1 MPPNHESFEAL
12 FNIVS
17 SFAEKCRILD
27 EEHPTELNFFNEINI
42 FEIEH
47 SKILFRLLNYTK
59 NKEHYLLAS
68 FLKKLKN
75 DYPRFSFSEVYSKY
89 NLELEK
95 SNIDLLIETSDGKAI
110 IIENKINNAIDQEKQ
125 IERYV
130 EVCKKLKYKEENIYI
145 IYLTRSGGLP
155 SSGSFNIEQIK
166 QFGDRFISIS
176 YSDFIHGWLTKF
188 SMPEEAEQDQNLELN
203 IKLYQEHLCYA
214 LNINTT
220 EQKKNRKMIEELEKI
235 CLDPKAGNIEKLE
248 KLDQIEAEILSF
260 HHNLKE
266 LKSKIKHENFAER
279 LKADFPAYKNHVVLS
294 NVDSY
299 YFVGYE
305 AKINNDRFSILM
317 ECDPGGKLYFG
328 FKKLVSEGFLN
339 QNLKSDLQN
348 IIEGDYR
355 EVGWWYDYRYVS
367 NIENEY
373 VEFKSFIEVCLKNKK
388 IEIIKG

>member
-176 YSDFIHGWLTKF
+176 YSDFIHGWLTK
-188 SMPEEAEQDQNLELN
+188 
-203 IKLYQEHLCYA
+203 
-214 LNINTT
+214 
-220 EQKKNRKMIEELEKI
+220 
-235 CLDPKAGNIEKLE
+235 
-248 KLDQIEAEILSF
+248 
-260 HHNLKE
+260 
-266 LKSKIKHENFAER
+266 
-279 LKADFPAYKNHVVLS
+279 
-294 NVDSY
+294 
-299 YFVGYE
+299 
-305 AKINNDRFSILM
+305 
-317 ECDPGGKLYFG
+317 
-328 FKKLVSEGFLN
+328 
-339 QNLKSDLQN
+339 
-348 IIEGDYR
+348 
-355 EVGWWYDYRYVS
+355 
-367 NIENEY
+367 
-373 VEFKSFIEVCLKNKK
+373 
-388 IEIIKG
+388 